1 MNNGDWNMPS
11 NVDIGINWKDKWI
24 YGSCN
29 KQSLPQNHPNH
40 IVLWDNLL
48 HTVKFNLLMQ
58 TLNVSYAFHI
68 FYIQGSILSNF
79 LVKVSDSP
87 MIVIWC

>member
-1 MNNGDWNMPS
+1 MPS
-11 NVDIGINWKDKWI
+11 NVDIGINWKDKWM

-29 KQSLPQNHPNH
+29 KH

-58 TLNVSYAFHI
+58 TLNVSYAFHF
-68 FYIQGSILSNF
+68 FYIQGSILSKV